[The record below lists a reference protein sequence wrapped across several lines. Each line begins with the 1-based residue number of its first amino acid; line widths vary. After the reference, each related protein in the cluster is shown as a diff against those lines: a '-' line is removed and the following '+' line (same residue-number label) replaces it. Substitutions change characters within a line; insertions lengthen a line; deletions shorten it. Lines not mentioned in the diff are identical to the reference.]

1 MIVVVVVAIIVS
13 LAYPSFQSQM
23 RENRRTDGQKLLL
36 EIMQA
41 QQKFYSRNSTY
52 TTDLI
57 ADLNFPDAG
66 GGNVLSDKQFY
77 LIAAQACPT
86 FTIDECVELTATAQG
101 GQIAD
106 GNLTYNSRNQKTP
119 VGKW

>member
-1 MIVVVVVAIIVS
+1 MIVVVVLAIIVS
-13 LAYPSFQSQM
+13 LAYPGFQSQM
-23 RENRRTDGQKLLL
+23 RENRRTDGQKILL

-66 GGNVLSDKQFY
+66 GGTVLSDKQFY
-77 LIAAQACPT
+77 LITAQACPT
-86 FTIDECVELTATAQG
+86 FAIVDCVELSATAQG
-101 GQIAD
+101 AQIAD

>member
-86 FTIDECVELTATAQG
+86 FAIDECVELTATAQG
-101 GQIAD
+101 GQTVD
-106 GNLTYNSRNQKTP
+106 GDLTYNSRNQKTP